1 MELLDRITDYLID
14 NELKLAT
21 AESCTAGLIVSE
33 LARVPG
39 SGQSID
45 CGLGVYSPQSKHR
58 YLGVSFDTIEE
69 YGLTSEAVACEM
81 ASGALNNNDAHVAL
95 ANTGIA
101 GPNGGDDD
109 TPIGTVCFAW
119 AFRHNGH
126 HHHHFS
132 ETRRF
137 DGERNEVRLA
147 AAHYAL
153 ERLPHYHRLCT
164 DADSTGAETEQ
175 PSRRAEQRSIGVQ
188 LLAKADIDARHEFER
203 RRDFLCKIMRESGQK
218 TLVLGIS
225 GGVDSTVAGRLAQLA
240 VERLRGESEPA
251 RFVAMRLPYGVQQ
264 DAEDAARALA
274 FIQPDETLEVNIQGG
289 SDALLE
295 ALESAGLTFK
305 DAAQRD
311 FVLGNI
317 KARQRMVAQYAVAG
331 TRGGL
336 VIGTD
341 QAAEALMGFFT
352 KYGDGACDV
361 APLTGLTKGQ
371 VRSIGQHLGAPNELV
386 NKAPTADL
394 ESLAPQKLDEEALG
408 VTYEEIDAFLE
419 NREVSERAF
428 DTIVGTYRRTAH
440 KRQLPIA
447 PD

>member
-45 CGLGVYSPQSKHR
+45 CGLGVYSPQSKNR
-58 YLGVSFDTIEE
+58 YLGVSFDTIER
-69 YGLTSEAVACEM
+69 YGLTSEAVASEM
-81 ASGALNNNDAHVAL
+81 AAGALNNNDANVAL

-101 GPNGGDDD
+101 GPNPGDDD

-119 AFRHNGH
+119 AFRHDGDH
-126 HHHHFS
+126 HHYC

-137 DGERNEVRLA
+137 DGTRNEVRLA

-153 ERLPHYHRLCT
+153 ERLPHYHRLCLE
-164 DADSTGAETEQ
+164 SETKSEEETR
-175 PSRRAEQRSIGVQ
+175 SRRAVQRAIGVQ
-188 LLAKADIDARHEFER
+188 LQARSDIDAQHELER
-203 RRDFLCKIMRESGQK
+203 RRDFLCRVMQESGQT

-240 VERLRGESEPA
+240 VEKQREQGEQG
-251 RFVAMRLPYGVQQ
+251 RFIAMRLPYGEQQ
-264 DAEDAARALA
+264 DADDADKALA
-274 FIQPDETLEVNIQGG
+274 FIQPDEVLDVNIKSA
-289 SDALLE
+289 SDTLLE
-295 ALESAGLTFK
+295 SLENGGMTF
-305 DAAQRD
+305 DDVHQRD
-311 FVLGNI
+311 FVLGNV

-331 TRGGL
+331 ARGGL

-361 APLTGLTKGQ
+361 APLTGLSKRQ
-371 VRSIGQHLGAPNELV
+371 VRLLGQELGAPDALV

-394 ESLAPQKLDEEALG
+394 ESLAPQKLDEVALG
-408 VTYEEIDAFLE
+408 VSYEEIDDFLE

-428 DTIVGTYRRTAH
+428 DTILTTYRRTEH
-440 KRQLPIA
+440 KRRLPIA